1 MPPRPPR
8 KKTTKRPPKKK
19 PGKKGALIHFTTT
32 RKGTARPHGENG
44 DGSVWVLI
52 GPISWIQYKN
62 KGISTKTKRAALKAL
77 KKFKKKG

>member
-1 MPPRPPR
+1 MPRRAPS

-32 RKGTARPHGENG
+32 QKGTGRPHGENG
-44 DGSVWVLI
+44 DGGVWLLI

-62 KGISTKTKRAALKAL
+62 KGISKKTKRAALKAL